1 MCKFRKKY
9 SIELLRKVTHA
20 LLDKEGSLQVRTS
33 QGNRSR
39 VVSIRFE
46 FRDPNSY
53 KDDFAIEPQEI
64 LHYFESKFI
73 HKVMAFC
80 IFF

>member
-1 MCKFRKKY
+1 M
-9 SIELLRKVTHA
+9 
-20 LLDKEGSLQVRTS
+20 QVRTS